1 MNTPGTYEDREE
13 TQTNEGCAKNARG
26 LRCCAWMRDPVFVKG
41 DVHTCV
47 EPDDVMALA
56 SPLALPYM
64 LQKFS
69 RLNPTSSTSLPAP
82 STAMLLPS
90 PMVPVLVS
98 AKMDPLSPG
107 DEIAS
112 LPPPPAVTAARR
124 FASR

>member
-69 RLNPTSSTSLPAP
+69 PEHSDAAALADGPGPGLSQDGPA
-82 STAMLLPS
+82 
-90 PMVPVLVS
+90 
-98 AKMDPLSPG
+98 LSWG
-107 DEIAS
+107 
-112 LPPPPAVTAARR
+112 
-124 FASR
+124 